1 MAILI
6 DSGFLIDLEREAA
19 GAPALVDRLGDEVVG
34 VAAITASELLHGVHR
49 ADSAQRRA
57 RRRRFVEAVF
67 SAVAIYAF
75 DLEVARVHA
84 RIWADLTAAGERI
97 GAHDLII
104 AATALAHDL
113 PLVTGNAAEFRRV
126 EGLQLIDR

>member
-1 MAILI
+1 MAILV
-6 DSGFLIDLEREAA
+6 DTGFLIDLEREAA
-19 GAPALVDRLGDEVVG
+19 GAPALVDRLGDEIVG
-34 VAAITASELLHGVHR
+34 VATITASELLHGVHR
-49 ADSAQRRA
+49 ANSAQRRA

-67 SAVAIYAF
+67 SAVAIYPF
-75 DLEVARVHA
+75 DLQVARVHA
-84 RIWADLTAAGERI
+84 RIWADLAAAGKRI
-97 GAHDLII
+97 GAHDLMI